1 MEGLKTP
8 ESLALDGNLEQNWKT
23 WKQELT
29 LYMQAAESSG
39 KSDTV
44 KSSTLLYCI
53 GSKSRE
59 IHLCKTR

>member
-29 LYMQAAESSG
+29 LYMQATESSG
-39 KSDTV
+39 KSDTEV
-44 KSSTLLYCI
+44 KYTPLLYR
-53 GSKSRE
+53 K
-59 IHLCKTR
+59 